1 MHDEMQD
8 PANPSD
14 EEMRAA
20 LEEQIRQLR
29 VDDVILQTVGTLV
42 NLAARRL
49 GLAAEQGE
57 DVSGEVDLAQARTAI
72 DAVRALTPFVAS
84 DQAEALRGAM
94 SQLQIA
100 YAREAGGAP
109 PSDAEGAPV
118 GEAPEGTGEAPESEP
133 DDGGARA
140 AAEEAE
146 RAKARARIWTP
157 GSSN

>member
-118 GEAPEGTGEAPESEP
+118 GEAPEGSGEAP